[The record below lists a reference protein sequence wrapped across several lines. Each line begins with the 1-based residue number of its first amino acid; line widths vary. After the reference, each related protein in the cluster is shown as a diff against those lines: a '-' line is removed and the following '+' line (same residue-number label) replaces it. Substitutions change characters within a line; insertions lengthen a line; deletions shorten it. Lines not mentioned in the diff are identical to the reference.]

1 MFQGLSLDVRGRGWD
16 LGPCRSAYMHADK
29 YLPERQNY
37 KETNNTWMHIHL
49 GSLRRARYKGSFQR
63 LQVTSAPGTTKGL
76 ARPPRLR
83 LLPHPLPCPALAP
96 GKEPAHPSSR
106 REQRHLVPVFHPS
119 RCSPSPR
126 NALPGFV
133 WPPQFLLTKEPRAQR
148 LQPFTSACL
157 P

>member
-1 MFQGLSLDVRGRGWD
+1 
-16 LGPCRSAYMHADK
+16 MHADK

-106 REQRHLVPVFHPS
+106 REQRHWYPSSILPAAAQVPETPCLDLS
-119 RCSPSPR
+119 
-126 NALPGFV
+126 G
-133 WPPQFLLTKEPRAQR
+133 LLS
-148 LQPFTSACL
+148 FY
-157 P
+157 